1 MGNIVSSTTP
11 SAATAGIDSY
21 VSELADVQYEKRH
34 ALGSARFLKTIRC
47 KHKEGQVV
55 VKIFIKP
62 DPGISLRNFAKQLQL
77 EKNLL
82 FDVPNALP
90 YARVLE
96 TEKAGYVIRQHM
108 FSSLYD
114 RISNRPFLNLAE
126 KRWIAYQLLAGVA
139 QAHARQVFHGDIK
152 TENVLVTSWNWA
164 YLSDFSNFKPAY
176 LPEDNPAD
184 FSFYFDT
191 SARRTCYLAPERFYS
206 PGETLFAAK
215 EGKVTGSMDV
225 FSLGCTI
232 AELFL
237 EGTSVFT
244 LAQLLRYRSQEYDPS
259 SELEKIKCEH
269 IQSLVK
275 DMIQIDPAKR
285 LTAPQY
291 LQQWRGTAFPGIFYT
306 FLHQYVSST
315 IDPPT
320 PIVISS
326 PSPATLAPPSLPPST
341 VVSADTD
348 AKLEKIYFDFGTI
361 AIALGMVSI
370 DEPSEDQN
378 HGPSSG
384 DALSVGDKR
393 RNIGENGL
401 YANRYLPYVLSI
413 PLYSIPVTEITVVPS
428 AREGCIIFMSIIC
441 SCIRNT
447 LFPIS
452 RMYAIELLLALA
464 TQLSDADKL
473 DRCVPYL
480 VTVLAD
486 DNGVV
491 RATALKALTQLMA
504 LVEEITPA
512 EANIFP
518 EFILPALKRF
528 SSDSDGFVRAT
539 YAQCLP
545 SIAETALL
553 FLELSEVFRS
563 VPSDI
568 EGEELHQISYDS
580 SLRELHDSVQD
591 EVIALLVDQ
600 EPTVKRSLLAEIAR
614 LCVFFGRQRANDVL
628 LSHML
633 TYLNDVDW
641 QLRAA
646 FFESIVGVGMFLG
659 GWSLEEYILPL
670 MIQSLTDAEEFVVEK
685 VLNSLT
691 ALGELGLL
699 QKSKLKELF
708 NIVLPLVCH
717 ANIWIRY
724 GAIAFVAST
733 ANAVPLIDVRSVLYP
748 MVRPFLKNDIDKM
761 TADQLLDNLK
771 SPVSRVLYDQTLLLA
786 SKSGNGNSNFSE
798 RLSGESSMES
808 GKPGEN
814 DMVSKLREFGM
825 IDEDKDKL
833 IALRYHLFKSSQSNF
848 RVSEVGNQ
856 WAHPDDSAFVPLKN
870 FSITPH
876 TVFLSPPES
885 YAEAPTEI
893 KTVTNSRRTVG
904 TDSNT
909 EGSLPPMSPQGSHR
923 FPFTDVPRHST
934 LSNASSYDGG
944 SDAGAPFIVRGK
956 ADLPYIPHGTLAA
969 RTTKSSAAVSV
980 VSSETA
986 HGTIDVQLS
995 KKRQGMGVRSPSE
1008 ANSAVTPMSGS
1019 QDKYLRKLLEKKRH
1033 QLFPPPIPELGQKV
1047 SPLSS
1052 SGILA
1057 QRRKVR
1063 SKKPPPP
1070 PLGVSTDLKS
1080 WRPEGVLVANLTEHQ
1095 KAVNRVRVAPDHNF
1109 FATCSDDGTVK
1120 VWDSHRLEKNVS
1132 NRARL
1137 SYKAQGGKIL
1147 SFTFCESTH
1156 SIASVSDN
1164 GTIHINRVEYI
1175 PSASHAPKYEGYIP
1189 VRMVTVDEGD
1199 YPVMVEHFDTETE
1212 SMLVYATLGGR
1223 LCGLDLRTM
1232 KSAWSLDIPPNYG
1245 VPTAL
1250 LIDKRRCWI
1259 TSATHRGVFSL
1270 WDIRFNLQVKSWTHP
1285 AKSKV
1290 HSIVP
1295 YWKSTASNA
1304 DKMIMTTIEGRT
1316 NEISSWDLETGTC
1329 KEVWCVVGQ
1338 AGRGGSDPEE
1348 EMNRVYGQ
1356 GLKALSPPESNDFG
1370 FSSLHPVDT
1379 TSALNVASTGGRTMS
1394 RPHDQSVRAIA
1405 DLSAC
1410 DVPYMITA
1418 GTDRKIRLWDCNNV
1432 NQSFVVCGL
1441 DKDEYLPRYTSHT
1454 YGGISFSMEYT
1465 PSHGLSAATATRNA
1479 LNPHE
1484 SPPLLNSS
1492 GTSAQTVGILG
1503 SETGMMTS
1511 PSNVGHL
1518 DVITDVALLR
1528 APYTMLLSTSRDGVV
1543 KVWK

>member
-11 SAATAGIDSY
+11 STATAGIDSY
-21 VSELADVQYEKRH
+21 VSELADVQYEKS
-34 ALGSARFLKTIRC
+34 LGSARFLKTIRC

-62 DPGISLRNFAKQLQL
+62 DPGISLRKFAKQLQL

-96 TEKAGYVIRQHM
+96 TDKAGYVIRQHM

-164 YLSDFSNFKPAY
+164 YLSDFSNFKPAF

-206 PGETLFAAK
+206 PGETLFDGK
-215 EGKVTGSMDV
+215 EGKITGSMDV

-237 EGTSVFT
+237 EGTPVFT
-244 LAQLLRYRSQEYDPS
+244 LAQLLRYRSQEYDAS
-259 SELEKIKCEH
+259 SELEKVKCEH

-275 DMIQIDPAKR
+275 HMIQLDPSKR
-285 LTAPQY
+285 LTAAQY
-291 LQQWRGTAFPGIFYT
+291 LQQWRGKAFPEIFYT

-320 PIVISS
+320 PIVVKS
-326 PSPATLAPPSLPPST
+326 PTPVTLAPPGLNAASASQPT
-341 VVSADTD
+341 VMSADTD
-348 AKLEKIYFDFGTI
+348 AKIEKIYFDFGTI

-370 DEPSEDQN
+370 DEPPEDLN
-378 HGPSSG
+378 HSANG
-384 DALSVGDKR
+384 DLEGTAVGGKR
-393 RNIGENGL
+393 RNNGKKGIYQWYQVRVRRHQNIDATFSYLFVGEG
-401 YANRYLPYVLSI
+401 S
-413 PLYSIPVTEITVVPS
+413 
-428 AREGCIIFMSIIC
+428 IIFMSIIC

-486 DNGVV
+486 ENAVV
-491 RATALKALTQLMA
+491 RATALKALTQLVA
-504 LVEEITPA
+504 LVEEITPS

-528 SSDSDGFVRAT
+528 STDSDAFVRAT

-545 SIAETALL
+545 SIAETAML
-553 FLELSEVFRS
+553 FLELSEVFRR

-568 EGEELHQISYDS
+568 EGDELHQISYDS
-580 SLRELHDSVQD
+580 SLRELHDAVQD
-591 EVIALLVDQ
+591 EVVALLVDQ

-614 LCVFFGRQRANDVL
+614 LCVFFGRSRANDVL

-633 TYLNDVDW
+633 TYLNDLDW

-699 QKSKLKELF
+699 QRSKLKELF

-717 ANIWIRY
+717 PNIWIRY

-733 ANAVPLIDVRSVLYP
+733 ANAVPLIDVRCVLYP
-748 MVRPFLKNDIDKM
+748 MVRPFLKNDIDKI
-761 TADQLLDNLK
+761 TAGQLLDNLK
-771 SPVSRVLYDQTLLLA
+771 SPVSRVFYDQTLLLA
-786 SKSGNGNSNFSE
+786 SKSNTGNSNFSE
-798 RLSGESSMES
+798 RLTS
-808 GKPGEN
+808 EN
-814 DMVSKLREFGM
+814 DMVSKLREFG
-825 IDEDKDKL
+825 ISDEDKEKL
-833 IALRYHLFKSSQSNF
+833 VALRYHIFKSSQSKLRASDASYPNTLLL
-848 RVSEVGNQ
+848 
-856 WAHPDDSAFVPLKN
+856 PL
-870 FSITPH
+870 
-876 TVFLSPPES
+876 
-885 YAEAPTEI
+885 AAA
-893 KTVTNSRRTVG
+893 SRRKAG

-909 EGSLPPMSPQGSHR
+909 EDSQPPLSPQGSHR
-923 FPFTDVPRHST
+923 FPFTDVPRQSA
-934 LSNASSYDGG
+934 LSNESSYDGG
-944 SDAGAPFIVRGK
+944 SEAGAPFIVRGRT
-956 ADLPYIPHGTLAA
+956 DLPYTPPGTLAS

-986 HGTIDVQLS
+986 HGTIDS
-995 KKRQGMGVRSPSE
+995 KKRQGTGIRSPSE
-1008 ANSAVTPMSGS
+1008 ANSAITSKSGLGEIPKVIDLDQAS
-1019 QDKYLRKLLEKKRH
+1019 DRGIRSPAGIPQRYARSATSSSPQDKYLRKLLEKKRH
-1033 QLFPPPIPELGQKV
+1033 QLFPPPVPELGQKV
-1047 SPLSS
+1047 FPLSS

-1057 QRRKVR
+1057 QRKNVR
-1063 SKKPPPP
+1063 SRKSQQPAV
-1070 PLGVSTDLKS
+1070 GVSTDLKS
-1080 WRPEGVLVANLTEHQ
+1080 WRVLVANLTEHQ
-1095 KAVNRVRVAPDHNF
+1095 MAVNRIRIAPDHNF

-1137 SYKAQGGKIL
+1137 SYKAQGGRIL
-1147 SFTFCESTH
+1147 SIAFCESTH

-1189 VRMVTVDEGD
+1189 VRKVTVDECD

-1212 SMLVYATLGGR
+1212 SMLVYATSRGR

-1232 KSAWSLDIPPNYG
+1232 KTAWSFDVPPNYG

-1250 LIDKRRCWI
+1250 LIDKRQCWI

-1270 WDIRFNLQVKSWTHP
+1270 WDIRFNLQVKAWTHP

-1290 HSIVP
+1290 RSMAP

-1304 DKMIMTTIEGRT
+1304 EKMIMTTIEGRT

-1356 GLKALSPPESNDFG
+1356 GLKALPPPDSNDFG
-1370 FSSLHPVDT
+1370 FSSLHPIDT
-1379 TSALNVASTGGRTMS
+1379 SSPLNVSSNSGRATPRS
-1394 RPHDQSVRAIA
+1394 HDQTVRAIA
-1405 DLSAC
+1405 DLSSC

-1441 DKDEYLPRYTSHT
+1441 DNEEYLPRYTSHT
-1454 YGGISFSMEYT
+1454 YGDISFSMEYT
-1465 PSHGLSAATATRNA
+1465 PSHGISAGTRNA
-1479 LNPHE
+1479 KGPQD
-1484 SPPLLNSS
+1484 SPSLLGVS
-1492 GTSAQTVGILG
+1492 GTHSGVTAQSIGTLG
-1503 SETGMMTS
+1503 SENGMMSS

-1518 DVITDVALLR
+1518 DAITDVALLQ
-1528 APYTMLLSTSRDGVV
+1528 APYTMILSSSRDGVV